1 MCARVW
7 DGGIGHCPEN
17 PSFVI
22 HEHSSHGS
30 TSLLKGDRLGESNM
44 AHAFL
49 RVCVDK
55 LGR

>member
-1 MCARVW
+1 MCTRVW

-17 PSFVI
+17 PSLVI

-30 TSLLKGDRLGESNM
+30 TSLLKGDRLGESIM